1 MNLRITLCGF
11 VFLAQACQYDIQV
24 LEPLGP
30 TDDGSVDAA
39 MCPSADG
46 SFAACEDASGFEDAA
61 LDADADAEP
70 IPDFDGSSQDGGSNP
85 DASPI
90 FDASSGGG

>member
-1 MNLRITLCGF
+1 MKLRLTLSGL
-11 VFLAQACQYDIQV
+11 VLLAQACQYDIQV

-30 TDDGSVDAA
+30 IPDASIDA
-39 MCPSADG
+39 EMCPSADG
-46 SFAACEDASGFEDAA
+46 SFVVCEDASGYEDAA
-61 LDADADAEP
+61 QDADADAL
-70 IPDFDGSSQDGGSNP
+70 PDFDAASQDGGSDP